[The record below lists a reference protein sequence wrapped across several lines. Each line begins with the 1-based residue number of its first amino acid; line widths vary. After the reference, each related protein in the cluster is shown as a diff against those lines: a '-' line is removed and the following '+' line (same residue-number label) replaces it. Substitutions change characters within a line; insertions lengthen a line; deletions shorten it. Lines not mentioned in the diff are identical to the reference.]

1 MPPARAPKQRARRF
15 RIDDL
20 GQPPAL
26 KPLKPTTNMSKT
38 LVDHVHGRLPL
49 FLFLGKRRRNDGRG
63 HVADQA
69 LSFRLRS
76 SPFSNEL
83 ARSAK
88 KSYTRE
94 RHVHMLSKGP
104 TYSKQYYSGPSLEP
118 TAWDYFPSH
127 RWVKHLGTGGE
138 GSAHLL
144 EREYD
149 KQVVCCKVIPRHS
162 RHAPVIAKELT
173 IVKDLL
179 GHHDRIIQIHAAI
192 ASPRQ
197 TEIYMDY
204 CDGGDL
210 HQLISNYYFN
220 PCHTPASIPES
231 FIWHA
236 FGQLAEAL
244 LYIHHGVSPSDLP
257 KQRHHLPPSGDG
269 VYNSSSSSSSSS
281 SIFRADWLSVIHRDI
296 KPANILLRHA
306 PYSASHHP
314 GPQPYPRLVLSDFG
328 LALPAASPHALPNS
342 VCSIGTP
349 EWQPPELPVHSTKS
363 DVWAVGAVVWALC
376 SGGPPIKPMPEGFGR
391 ENWEVWVEMGEA
403 RMMDRE
409 VVSFGYGRALDQ
421 V

>member
-1 MPPARAPKQRARRF
+1 MPPARAPKKRARRF

-26 KPLKPTTNMSKT
+26 KPLKPTIDMSQT
-38 LVDHVHGRLPL
+38 LVDQVHGRLPP
-49 FLFLGKRRRNDGRG
+49 FLFLGKRQGIDGRE

-69 LSFRLRS
+69 PTFRLRS
-76 SPFSNEL
+76 SPFSNECG
-83 ARSAK
+83 RSAK
-88 KSYTRE
+88 KSFARE
-94 RHVHMLSKGP
+94 RNVHMLSKGP
-104 TYSKQYYSGPSLEP
+104 TYSKQYYSGPSLES

-138 GSAHLL
+138 GSTHLL

-149 KQVVCCKVIPRHS
+149 NKVVCCKVIPRRSH
-162 RHAPVIAKELT
+162 HAPVVAKELT

-210 HQLISNYYFN
+210 HQFINSYYFN
-220 PCHTPASIPES
+220 PAHPAAAIPES

-236 FGQLAEAL
+236 FAQLAEAL

-257 KQRHHLPPSGDG
+257 KQRHLPPSGG
-269 VYNSSSSSSSSS
+269 SSSSPSS
-281 SIFRADWLSVIHRDI
+281 SIFRADWLPVIHRDI
-296 KPANILLRHA
+296 KPSNILLRLA
-306 PYSASHHP
+306 PYAASHHP
-314 GPQPYPRLVLSDFG
+314 GPQPYPRLVLADFG
-328 LALPAASPHALPNS
+328 LALPSAAPHLLPTS
-342 VCSIGTP
+342 VASVGTP

-376 SGGPPIKPMPEGFGR
+376 TGGPPIRPIPEGFGR

-409 VVSFGYGRALDQ
+409 VVSFG
-421 V
+421 